1 MRGGRVAP
9 HREDFDVYYADAECR
24 IAAARADPDRST
36 GDKHHMIF
44 ITNVPWLS
52 FTAVTHPFSAQYA
65 SIPILTLGKFFTQGA
80 QVVLPLAVQ
89 VHHGLADGWHV
100 GRFYDEVHFTQ
111 GAQVVLPLAVQVHHG
126 LADGWHVGRF
136 YDEVQRLVA
145 EPSFLRPNPGLPGRL
160 RER

>member
-1 MRGGRVAP
+1 
-9 HREDFDVYYADAECR
+9 
-24 IAAARADPDRST
+24 
-36 GDKHHMIF
+36 MIF
-44 ITNVPWLS
+44 ITSVPWLS

-100 GRFYDEVHFTQ
+100 GRFYDEV
-111 GAQVVLPLAVQVHHG
+111 
-126 LADGWHVGRF
+126 
-136 YDEVQRLVA
+136 QRLVA